1 MPQKEYTVKHVKPN
15 IDKESGQQRED
26 NYGNKKYY
34 VLFEGEEEN
43 VPLSAKFEPKA
54 GDKKYGEIVQG
65 EYGKYFKGSKNPNAP
80 AFGGGGGSKYD
91 SDGQKQGMAIKSACD
106 YVTKHST
113 AKLSPL
119 EFAGAVEKYATAL
132 YNLNLKKQEVAPS
145 AAWEEA
151 RLKALK
157 VKEEARLKEEAE
169 RQPVTPDGV
178 EIEEIDDTP
187 IDISQIPF

>member
-1 MPQKEYTVKHVKPN
+1 MPQEYKISHVKPN
-15 IDKESGQQRED
+15 IDKETQEQRVD

-43 VPLSAKFEPKA
+43 VPLSAKHEPKP
-54 GDKKYGEIVQG
+54 GDTKFGEIVQG
-65 EYGKYFKGSKNPNAP
+65 DYGKYFKSAKNPNAP
-80 AFGGGGGSKYD
+80 AFGGGNKYD

-113 AKLSPL
+113 DKLSPL

-132 YNLNLKKQEVAPS
+132 YNLELKKQEVPNS

-151 RLKALK
+151 RQKALK
-157 VKEEARLKEEAE
+157 IKEEARLKEEAE
-169 RQPVTPDGV
+169 RQPVAPNGV
-178 EIEEIDDTP
+178 EIEEIDTTP
-187 IDISQIPF
+187 IDISDIPFN